1 MAESRADR
9 FDRADF
15 GRRADRVERRTE
27 EAEASDGRYV
37 VKWPIEPVLIVSVG
51 DTVMA
56 ERTKRGKKPQ
66 PHNGLDIKA
75 NAGTPVRAALPGRVV
90 RIIDG
95 RSSTEPRK
103 RAAGLWVDI
112 EGTYLARYLHLG
124 SRQVALGQVV
134 NAGDLIGTIA
144 PPHTSGLAGDPHLHF
159 ELREVLSGGR
169 GYGPP
174 INPLRVLPPRTVS

>member
-1 MAESRADR
+1 MAESRSDR

-15 GRRADRVERRTE
+15 GRRAER
-27 EAEASDGRYV
+27 EAQSTSRPAPNVRPSV
-37 VKWPIEPVLIVSVG
+37 TWPIDPVLIVSVG

-56 ERTKRGKKPQ
+56 ERKKRGKQPQ

-75 NAGTPVRAALPGRVV
+75 KAGTPVRAALSGRVV
-90 RIIDG
+90 RITDG
-95 RSSTEPRK
+95 RTSKEPKK

-124 SRQVALGQVV
+124 SRQVELGQVV
-134 NAGDLIGTIA
+134 GPGDLIGTIA
-144 PPHTSGLAGDPHLHF
+144 AAHTSGLAGDPHLHF
-159 ELREVLSGGR
+159 ELREVLSGDR

-174 INPLRVLPPRTVS
+174 INPLRVLPPRTVG